1 MSAPLLT
8 TSRLELWQP
17 QPGDHAGLNAINT
30 DPRTLPYLGT
40 WSPAPADTFARLCRN
55 AGSWALY
62 GYGTFMVR
70 RRGQRQIIGNCGI
83 FRSWRGF
90 AHGLDDVP
98 EAGWIIH
105 PDHWAQGYAGEAM
118 RAVLAWFDEVHGAQR
133 VACMIEEGHVVSQK
147 LALNLDFAEYARHQ
161 QPGDKPLVLYERL
174 DIPPVNYRVPS
185 TGSS

>member
-1 MSAPLLT
+1 MSALVLT

-30 DPRTLPYLGT
+30 DPRTLPFLGT
-40 WSPAPADTFARLCRN
+40 WSPSPADTFARLCRN

-62 GYGTFMVR
+62 GYGVFIVR
-70 RRGQRQIIGNCGI
+70 RRGSPQIIGNCGV

-105 PDHWAQGYAGEAM
+105 PDHWGQGYAGEAM
-118 RAVLAWFDEVHGAQR
+118 RAALPWFDAVHGSQR
-133 VACMIEEGHVVSQK
+133 VACMIEEGHAVSER
-147 LALNLDFAEYARHQ
+147 LALQLGFVEYARHQ
-161 QPGDKPLVLYERL
+161 QPGDRPVVLYERG
-174 DIPPVNYRVPS
+174 
-185 TGSS
+185 T